1 MHCRPRAST
10 CSLTE
15 VSSRRTS
22 KSASEPTGLSALA
35 VSVGS
40 VRVGSHTVGAD
51 IAVRTGST
59 KGTEFPGLG
68 PVTAPARASEMNSSY
83 VPHGALGEK
92 LINFVAAE
100 TPKPNPNWRRR
111 TGNHSKPAWVARE
124 APRKILVGTLEISIS
139 LKHRLQWTKVDNRL
153 HKLPR
158 RKPRLPKAEQVV
170 GSCRSCRK
178 SPPPT
183 LE

>member
-22 KSASEPTGLSALA
+22 KSASEPAGLSALA

-92 LINFVAAE
+92 LINFVL
-100 TPKPNPNWRRR
+100 TLI
-111 TGNHSKPAWVARE
+111 
-124 APRKILVGTLEISIS
+124 PRISP
-139 LKHRLQWTKVDNRL
+139 Q
-153 HKLPR
+153 KLPSPIQIGGVAQVIIVSQLGWPGR
-158 RKPRLPKAEQVV
+158 PHVKSWSGHWRSQSRLNIACNGQKSTT
-170 GSCRSCRK
+170 GFTNCRDANRAYLKQSK
-178 SPPPT
+178 
-183 LE
+183 